1 MYKVMLPFDGSEN
14 AIRAVN
20 HVIQFSLAGGRVSVH
35 LVHAH
40 EEPFLYG
47 ELGIFV
53 SKEQIAEMQS
63 KHSEGVL
70 EPAEKLLRDAKIPFQ
85 KEILVGPIADRIT
98 RRAAELGCHAIVMGT
113 RGMGSIGNLLMGSVS
128 TKVVHL
134 ATMPVTLVK

>member
-1 MYKVMLPFDGSEN
+1 MYKVMLPFDGSQN
-14 AIRAVN
+14 AVRAVN
-20 HVIQFSLAGGRVSVH
+20 HVIQFAKAGSKVSVH

-40 EEPFLYG
+40 EEPLLYG

-53 SKEQIAEMQS
+53 AKEQIAELQE
-63 KHSEGVL
+63 KHSRALL
-70 EPAEKLLRDAKIPFQ
+70 EPAEKLLRAAKVPFET
-85 KEILVGPIADRIT
+85 EILVGVLAERIAT
-98 RRAAELGCHAIVMGT
+98 RAKELGCHAIVMGT